1 MVFMR
6 TASILAVLSLY
17 FITFPLLAK
26 TANHEFIEKIE
37 TVFSNKF
44 SANAPGCSVG
54 VMKDNQLIFA
64 KGYGLANLEHAIPLS
79 ADSVFR
85 MASVSKQFTATAV
98 LLLADEGLI
107 DLQEDIRTYLPELAD
122 YGSKVTVNAML
133 GHFAGMGDYDMV
145 GDSYEGKAKEANST
159 LKSAAGGEFRLGNED
174 YLSIDEFYQ
183 VVKKLPLKRKPDTQ
197 MEYSNFAYFLLSMLV
212 EEKSGMT
219 LREYSDKNI
228 FKPLGMKH
236 TFFSDDANEIVKN
249 RASGYAPLKEGGYET
264 NMTNLF
270 WVGDGG
276 LHTSITELLLWDQ
289 QFYIPKLG
297 KNPQEFLKKMLTP
310 NSKHELGGSLYANG
324 QFVKS
329 MDKITKY
336 SHSGG
341 WLGTSTYYARIPEEK
356 LSVVVLCNDVSQ
368 NPGKYSNQILD
379 SYFN

>member
-1 MVFMR
+1 MR
-6 TASILAVLSLY
+6 AASSLAALSLY
-17 FITFPLLAK
+17 IMTFPLLAK
-26 TANHEFIEKIE
+26 TTNHQFIEKID
-37 TVFSNKF
+37 TVFANKF
-44 SANAPGCSVG
+44 LPNAPGCSVG
-54 VMKDNQLIFA
+54 VIKDSKLVFA
-64 KGYGLANLEHAIPLS
+64 KGYGLANLEHDIPLS

-145 GDSYEGKAKEANST
+145 GDSYEGKAKGQHST

-212 EEKSGMT
+212 EERSGMT
-219 LREYSDKNI
+219 LREYSEKNI

-236 TFFSDDANEIVKN
+236 TFFSDDANEIVIN
-249 RASGYAPLKEGGYET
+249 RASGYAPLKSGGYET

-289 QFYIPKLG
+289 QFYSPQLG

-310 NSKHELGGSLYANG
+310 NSQHQLGGQFYANG
-324 QFVKS
+324 QFVKP
-329 MDKITKY
+329 MENMTKY
-336 SHSGG
+336 AHSGG

-356 LSVVVLCNDVSQ
+356 LSVAVLCNDVSQ

-379 SYFN
+379 SYFD

>member
-1 MVFMR
+1 MH
-6 TASILAVLSLY
+6 TASSLAALSLCLM
-17 FITFPLLAK
+17 TFPLLAK
-26 TANHEFIEKIE
+26 TANHQFIEKID
-37 TVFSNKF
+37 TVFAHKF
-44 SANAPGCSVG
+44 LPNAPGCSVG
-54 VMKDNQLIFA
+54 VIKDSKLVFA
-64 KGYGLANLEHAIPLS
+64 KGYGLANLEHEIPLS

-133 GHFAGMGDYDMV
+133 GHFAGMGDYDMF
-145 GDSYEGKAKEANST
+145 GDSYEGKAKGGHST

-183 VVKKLPLKRKPDTQ
+183 IVKKLPLKRKPDTQ

-212 EEKSGMT
+212 EERSGMT
-219 LREYSDKNI
+219 LREYSEKNI
-228 FKPLGMKH
+228 FKPLGMQH

-249 RASGYAPLKEGGYET
+249 RASGYAPLKSGGYET

-276 LHTSITELLLWDQ
+276 LHTSITELLLWDE
-289 QFYIPKLG
+289 QFYSPKLG
-297 KNPQEFLKKMLTP
+297 KNPQEFLKRMLTP
-310 NSKHELGGSLYANG
+310 NSKHQLGGQFYANG
-324 QFVKS
+324 QFVKP
-329 MDKITKY
+329 MENMTKY
-336 SHSGG
+336 AHSGG

-356 LSVVVLCNDVSQ
+356 LSVAVLCNDVSQ

-379 SYFN
+379 SYFD

>member
-1 MVFMR
+1 MR
-6 TASILAVLSLY
+6 IVSALAILSLY
-17 FITFPLLAK
+17 SIILPLLAK
-26 TANHEFIEKIE
+26 PSNEAFVEKIE
-37 TVFSNKF
+37 TVFANKF
-44 SANAPGCSVG
+44 SPTAPGCSVG
-54 VMKDNQLIFA
+54 VIHDNQLIFA
-64 KGYGLANLEHAIPLS
+64 KGYGLANLEHDIPLS

-107 DLQEDIRTYLPELAD
+107 DLQEDIRSYLPELAD

-145 GDSYEGKAKEANST
+145 GDSYEGKAKGQHNS

-183 VVKKLPLKRKPDTQ
+183 VVKKLPLKRKPDTK

-219 LREYSDKNI
+219 LREYSAKNI
-228 FKPLGMKH
+228 FKPLGMQH

-289 QFYIPKLG
+289 QFYTPKLG

-310 NSKHELGGSLYANG
+310 NSKHELGGKLYANG

-329 MDKITKY
+329 MDKMTKY

-356 LSVVVLCNDVSQ
+356 LSVAVLCNDVSQ
-368 NPGKYSNQILD
+368 SPGKYSNQILD